1 MGVLEQILTLSNLI
15 LCLGIVA
22 LVWIQ
27 RRGAEVM
34 AHKLGKDLKNS
45 EIWTK
50 FLVPIGP
57 LGTGALLTLIPQLP
71 IPEMFAEGMLNRMVF
86 GVALGLISTLVYRLV
101 KKNILDKLGKKD
113 EKTPYV
119 EE

>member
-1 MGVLEQILTLSNLI
+1 MLLLD
-15 LCLGIVA
+15 CLVHQPYFLP
-22 LVWIQ
+22 LVYLFKDVVV
-27 RRGAEVM
+27 RGLK
-34 AHKLGKDLKNS
+34 AHLDSDTACFLNF
-45 EIWTK
+45 WQK

-113 EKTPYV
+113 EETPYV